1 MSQIS
6 EAAARVA
13 TTAASQ
19 GVVLSI
25 TSPEFLDGL
34 AAMDKVAASGDVA
47 DALRGEEAASETQEQ
62 VTEELID
69 SLDLLDS
76 LYVDTGALLD
86 IIDTEVIPMVAG
98 DTANQSPAA
107 ALAAAP
113 TATAEASLGAAEIVA
128 AIDSLFN
135 GEGSTRSSTVSGDDV
150 EGAGTKER
158 EVADKVADAVVSA
171 QEEQQLAPATA
182 VSSAAPTMA
191 PVAPSLAPSA
201 AGGFGVPLSGGY
213 SPAGFAPAGFAA
225 PQAGGFSQPQ
235 VGGFSQ
241 PQAGGFSRS
250 QAGGFRPTSSPSSG
264 VTAAEVRQ
272 MVEDAKRRVAAEN
285 AAKRAKSPSSP
296 STRPSGESH
305 SRPTINRQPV
315 APAAGAGQPATPPPN
330 PTHGETIKGTAPS
343 PGIQGRVATP
353 GAATS
358 LTGVT
363 QAAGSAASG
372 GSNAGGMRGGMMPMG
387 AMGAMGAAGNQG
399 NHQNTKRAPV
409 TTDDPVLSGK
419 WAVELGTSGG
429 VLGLNGAKFA
439 QVASVD
445 VVAPEKK
452 PQSPGLRLG

>member
-6 EAAARVA
+6 DAAMRVA

-19 GVVLSI
+19 SVELSI

-34 AAMDKVAASGDVA
+34 AAMDKVEASGDVA

-62 VTEELID
+62 VTGELID
-69 SLDLLDS
+69 SLELLDS

-113 TATAEASLGAAEIVA
+113 NAAAEATLGAAEIVA
-128 AIDSLFN
+128 AIDSLFD

-171 QEEQQLAPATA
+171 QEERQLAPATA

-201 AGGFGVPLSGGY
+201 AGGFGLPLSGGY
-213 SPAGFAPAGFAA
+213 SPAGFAPAGFA
-225 PQAGGFSQPQ
+225 PPQ
-235 VGGFSQ
+235 VGGLTQ
-241 PQAGGFSRS
+241 PQAGGFAPPRAGGFTQP
-250 QAGGFRPTSSPSSG
+250 QAGGFRPSSSSSSG

-330 PTHGETIKGTAPS
+330 PTHGETIKGTAPT
-343 PGIQGRVATP
+343 PGSQGRVAIP

-372 GSNAGGMRGGMMPMG
+372 GSSAGGMRGGMMPMG

>member
-34 AAMDKVAASGDVA
+34 AAMDNVAASGDVA

-62 VTEELID
+62 VTGELID

-235 VGGFSQ
+235 AGGFAPPRAGGFTQ
-241 PQAGGFSRS
+241 PQAGGF
-250 QAGGFRPTSSPSSG
+250 RPSSSG

-409 TTDDPVLSGK
+409 TTDDPVLTGK

>member
-6 EAAARVA
+6 DAAMRVA

-62 VTEELID
+62 VTGELID

-113 TATAEASLGAAEIVA
+113 NATAEATLGAAEIVA
-128 AIDSLFN
+128 AIDSLFD

-182 VSSAAPTMA
+182 VSSAAPPAA

-213 SPAGFAPAGFAA
+213 SPAGFAPAGFA
-225 PQAGGFSQPQ
+225 PPP
-235 VGGFSQ
+235 VGGFTQ
-241 PQAGGFSRS
+241 PQAGGFAPSRAGGFT
-250 QAGGFRPTSSPSSG
+250 QPRAGGFRPTSSSSG

-285 AAKRAKSPSSP
+285 AAKRDKSPSLSP

-330 PTHGETIKGTAPS
+330 PTHGETVKGTAPT
-343 PGIQGRVATP
+343 PGGQGRVMSP

-363 QAAGSAASG
+363 QAAGAGSSGSA
-372 GSNAGGMRGGMMPMG
+372 NAGGMRGGMMPMG
-387 AMGAMGAAGNQG
+387 AMGAMGAAGNHG

>member
-6 EAAARVA
+6 DAAMRVA

-86 IIDTEVIPMVAG
+86 IINTEVIPMVAG

-113 TATAEASLGAAEIVA
+113 NATAEATLGAAEIVA
-128 AIDSLFN
+128 AIDSLFD

-171 QEEQQLAPATA
+171 QEEQLAPATA

-372 GSNAGGMRGGMMPMG
+372 GPNVGGMRGGMAPMG

>member
-6 EAAARVA
+6 DAAARVA

-34 AAMDKVAASGDVA
+34 SAMDKVEASGDVA

-62 VTEELID
+62 VTGELID

-113 TATAEASLGAAEIVA
+113 NATAEATLGAVEIVA
-128 AIDSLFN
+128 AIDSLFD
-135 GEGSTRSSTVSGDDV
+135 GEGSTRSSTVSGDNV

-171 QEEQQLAPATA
+171 QEEQLAPATA

-201 AGGFGVPLSGGY
+201 AGGFGLPLSGGY
-213 SPAGFAPAGFAA
+213 SPAGFAPAGFA
-225 PQAGGFSQPQ
+225 PPRAGGFTQPQ

-241 PQAGGFSRS
+241 PQAGGFTQP
-250 QAGGFRPTSSPSSG
+250 QAGGFRPSSSSG

-285 AAKRAKSPSSP
+285 AAKRDKSPSLSP

-343 PGIQGRVATP
+343 PGGQGRVMSP

-363 QAAGSAASG
+363 QAASAGSSGSA
-372 GSNAGGMRGGMMPMG
+372 NAGGMRGGMMPMG
-387 AMGAMGAAGNQG
+387 AMGAMGAAGNHG

>member
-34 AAMDKVAASGDVA
+34 SAMDKVAASGDVA

-128 AIDSLFN
+128 AIDSLFD
-135 GEGSTRSSTVSGDDV
+135 GEGSTRSSTVTDDV

-171 QEEQQLAPATA
+171 QEEQLAPATA

-225 PQAGGFSQPQ
+225 PQAGGFTQPQ

-241 PQAGGFSRS
+241 PQVGGFSRS

-272 MVEDAKRRVAAEN
+272 MVEDAKRRVAAES

-305 SRPTINRQPV
+305 SRPSINRQPV

-343 PGIQGRVATP
+343 PGGQGRVATP

>member
-1 MSQIS
+1 
-6 EAAARVA
+6 
-13 TTAASQ
+13 
-19 GVVLSI
+19 
-25 TSPEFLDGL
+25 
-34 AAMDKVAASGDVA
+34 
-47 DALRGEEAASETQEQ
+47 
-62 VTEELID
+62 
-69 SLDLLDS
+69 
-76 LYVDTGALLD
+76 
-86 IIDTEVIPMVAG
+86 
-98 DTANQSPAA
+98 
-107 ALAAAP
+107 
-113 TATAEASLGAAEIVA
+113 
-128 AIDSLFN
+128 
-135 GEGSTRSSTVSGDDV
+135 
-150 EGAGTKER
+150 
-158 EVADKVADAVVSA
+158 
-171 QEEQQLAPATA
+171 
-182 VSSAAPTMA
+182 
-191 PVAPSLAPSA
+191 
-201 AGGFGVPLSGGY
+201 
-213 SPAGFAPAGFAA
+213 
-225 PQAGGFSQPQ
+225 
-235 VGGFSQ
+235 
-241 PQAGGFSRS
+241 
-250 QAGGFRPTSSPSSG
+250 
-264 VTAAEVRQ
+264 

-343 PGIQGRVATP
+343 PGGQGRVATP

-372 GSNAGGMRGGMMPMG
+372 GSNAGSMRGGMMPMG